1 MLGTNKV
8 HRALALTAALLSGGA
23 SVMASAAPVAGVVV
37 QASGAMS
44 ARSPSGAVKALQA
57 RSEVESGD
65 TLTTAA
71 GAYALVRFIDNS
83 ELTLKPGSS
92 VVIDQFSFDGDRPD
106 ADRAAFTLIKGGL
119 RSVTGLLGK
128 RSKDRF
134 ALKTPSATIGI
145 RGTTFFLEYL
155 TGKGDVDPSPGLE
168 PGLHVHVGEGG
179 ISLVN
184 GAGRFQYDPGQFGF
198 IKNDKT
204 RPVKMFSNPGMRFT
218 PPPSFGEAD
227 TLTP

>member
-1 MLGTNKV
+1 M
-8 HRALALTAALLSGGA
+8 AALLLFSG
-23 SVMASAAPVAGVVV
+23 VASAAQVAGVVV

-44 ARSPSGAVKALQA
+44 ARSPSGAVKPLQA
-57 RSEVESGD
+57 KSEVESGD

-83 ELTLKPGSS
+83 ELALKPGSS
-92 VVIDQFSFDGDRPD
+92 VVIDQFSFDDGKPD
-106 ADRAAFTLIKGGL
+106 ADRAAFTLVKGGL
-119 RSVTGLLGK
+119 RSVTGILGK
-128 RSKDRF
+128 RNKEKF
-134 ALKTPSATIGI
+134 AIKTPGATIGI

-155 TGKGDVDPSPGLE
+155 TGKDDPDASPGLE

-179 ISLVN
+179 ISIVN
-184 GAGRFQYDPGQFGF
+184 DAGRFQYDPGQFGF

-204 RPVKMFSNPGMRFT
+204 RPVKMFTNPGMRFA

>member
-1 MLGTNKV
+1 MRIRYVL
-8 HRALALTAALLSGGA
+8 AALLLWVTA
-23 SVMASAAPVAGVVV
+23 AQASAAQVAGVVL

-44 ARSPSGAVKALQA
+44 ARSPSGAVKPLQA
-57 RSEVESGD
+57 RSEVEGGD

-83 ELTLKPGSS
+83 ELTLKPGST
-92 VVIDQFSFDGDRPD
+92 VVIDQFSFDGDKPD
-106 ADRAAFTLIKGGL
+106 ADRAAFTLLKGGL
-119 RSVTGLLGK
+119 RSVTGILGK
-128 RSKDRF
+128 RSKDKF
-134 ALKTPSATIGI
+134 TLKTPSATIGI

-155 TGKGDVDPSPGLE
+155 TGRGDLDPSPGLE
-168 PGLHVHVGEGG
+168 PGLHVHVSEGG
-179 ISLVN
+179 ISIVN
-184 GAGRFQYDPGQFGF
+184 EAGRFQYDPGQFGF

-204 RPVKMFSNPGMRFT
+204 RPVKMFTNPGMKFA

>member
-1 MLGTNKV
+1 MPGWFMLIRCFV
-8 HRALALTAALLSGGA
+8 VALLFFGGA
-23 SVMASAAPVAGVVV
+23 ASAAQVAGVVV
-37 QASGAMS
+37 QVSGAMS
-44 ARSPSGAVKALQA
+44 ARSPAGAVKPLQA
-57 RSEVESGD
+57 KSEVESGD

-92 VVIDQFSFDGDRPD
+92 VVIDQFSFAAEQPE
-106 ADRAAFTLIKGGL
+106 ADRAVFTLVKGGL
-119 RSVTGLLGK
+119 RSVTGILGK
-128 RSKDRF
+128 RSKDKF

-155 TGKGDVDPSPGLE
+155 TGKGDLDPSPGLE
-168 PGLHVHVGEGG
+168 PGLHVHVSDGG
-179 ISLVN
+179 ISIVN
-184 GAGRFQYDPGQFGF
+184 QAGRFQYDPGQFGF
-198 IKNDKT
+198 IKSDST
-204 RPVKMFSNPGMRFT
+204 RPVKMFSNPGMRFL